1 MAKFQ
6 TKITNYTK
14 NWEDHSLNEKRQSIH
29 ANPEKTEML
38 ELTNKYFKAVT
49 EKQCFN
55 EQLWIFFKH
64 ILKNSVKK

>member
-1 MAKFQ
+1 MATFQ

-29 ANPEKTEML
+29 ANPEKTKML

-49 EKQCFN
+49 EKN
-55 EQLWIFFKH
+55 ASMSNYEYSSNK
-64 ILKNSVKK
+64 